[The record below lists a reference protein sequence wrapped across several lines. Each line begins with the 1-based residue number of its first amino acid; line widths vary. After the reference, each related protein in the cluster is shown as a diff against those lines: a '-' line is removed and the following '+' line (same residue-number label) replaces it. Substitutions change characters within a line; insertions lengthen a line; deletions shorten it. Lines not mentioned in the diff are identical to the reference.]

1 LHTRDQLR
9 LGRDGEAKVTAIA
22 VFDGAA
28 AVQQAS
34 AAAGDIAKVWGLRDA
49 RIGDAIGELD
59 GAAAEQQ
66 VPPPAPDAVVPALA
80 ADDGHGLR
88 LALVQLAEQDPLI
101 DVRQNGASQELS
113 VSLYGE
119 VQKEVLQATLAD
131 DYGLEVAFLETTPIY
146 VERPVGV
153 AEAVEVL
160 HAESNPFNA
169 TIGLR
174 VEPAPAGTG
183 VEFRFDVDSR
193 TAPLYV
199 YKRVE

>member
-1 LHTRDQLR
+1 
-9 LGRDGEAKVTAIA
+9 
-22 VFDGAA
+22 
-28 AVQQAS
+28 
-34 AAAGDIAKVWGLRDA
+34 
-49 RIGDAIGELD
+49 
-59 GAAAEQQ
+59 
-66 VPPPAPDAVVPALA
+66 
-80 ADDGHGLR
+80 
-88 LALVQLAEQDPLI
+88 
-101 DVRQNGASQELS
+101 NGASQELS

-160 HAESNPFNA
+160 HGESNPFNA

-199 YKRVE
+199 YKRVENFADAMRQYVLDSLGAGLYGWNVTDCVVTLTECAYSIPDGPPSRRGPPSTAADFRKLTPLVL